1 MLLVSQMTRCPEDK
15 QTWYCIAEPLCGF
28 VYHVVQAE
36 IVIDKS
42 PAEGTDTEKLMSL
55 SQSIDRTEE

>member
-1 MLLVSQMTRCPEDK
+1 MSHMTRCPEDK
-15 QTWYCIAEPLCGF
+15 QYGIAEPLRVF
-28 VYHVVQAE
+28 VYHVVHAE

-55 SQSIDRTEE
+55 SQSIDQTEE